1 MEQKERHGWREVK
14 LGDVVDIGSSK
25 RIFYKEYVDG
35 GIPFY
40 RSKEIIEKYNGKKV
54 STDLYISKK
63 KFEEIKNK
71 FGAPTSG
78 DILLTSIGTLGIP
91 YIVESDE
98 DFYFK
103 DGNLLWFK
111 NFKKILNRFLYYWL
125 ISPVGREELQS
136 ATIGSTQPALTIQ
149 GLKSVNLNIPP
160 ISEQKAIAEVLSSLD
175 DKIDLLHRQNKTLED
190 MAQALFRKWFVE
202 DADEGWEVGKIEDLT
217 VRMNSGGTPST
228 KEAKYY
234 NGSIN
239 WFSTK
244 ELQDKFLYQSERQI
258 TSEGLENSSAKLF
271 PRDTVLMSIYAAPTV
286 GRLGILDKQ
295 SSFNQ
300 AAVGLVAKKEIGYR
314 YIFLLLKNLRKK
326 FHGLASGAAQ
336 QNLNVELVKNFPI
349 LIPDQATIDKFNQS
363 TQSIFDKVRTNQ
375 SQIRTLERLRD
386 ILLPKLMNG
395 KMKARIAHSPEN
407 KHETDAC

>member
-1 MEQKERHGWREVK
+1 MKQKERHGWRKVRLGEICSDISYGYTTSAIDKPIGPK
-14 LGDVVDIGSSK
+14 LLRITDIVPDRIDWRNVPYCEISEENKAKYKLEIGDIVIARTGATTGYNKIIKTNENAVFASYLI
-25 RIFYKEYVDG
+25 RYKIDTS
-35 GIPFY
+35 IAHPFY
-40 RSKEIIEKYNGKKV
+40 VGHILRSFSWKGFVGGVIGG
-54 STDLYISKK
+54 SAQP
-63 KFEEIKNK
+63 
-71 FGAPTSG
+71 GANAKQFAT
-78 DILLTSIGTLGIP
+78 
-91 YIVESDE
+91 
-98 DFYFK
+98 FQF
-103 DGNLLWFK
+103 
-111 NFKKILNRFLYYWL
+111 FL
-125 ISPVGREELQS
+125 
-136 ATIGSTQPALTIQ
+136 
-149 GLKSVNLNIPP
+149 PP
-160 ISEQKAIAEVLSSLD
+160 LPEQKAIAEVLSSLD

-336 QNLNVELVKNFPI
+336 QNLNVGLVKKFPI
-349 LIPDQATIDKFNQS
+349 LIPDQETIDKFNQS

-375 SQIRTLERLRD
+375 SQIRTLEKLRD
-386 ILLPKLMNG
+386 ALLPKLMSG
-395 KMKARIAHSPEN
+395 DVRTSIK
-407 KHETDAC
+407 